1 MSVEAVEKRDPLR
14 LTAILITVG
23 LHALVFG
30 GLYWQ
35 RLGSL
40 NKHTDLSAQNFV
52 DAQLVRFGRP
62 RDLSFLPHKEG
73 RVKDKPADIKI
84 AKDLNALPHIE
95 DKKKPD
101 EIDPLKKTHA
111 ELFKHLNDDREGVTT
126 NEGQLTGSK
135 AGTATEAKGDP
146 YILQLVDI
154 IGTAWQLPTTLKDA
168 ELANLSADV
177 CLTISESGQLTNAR
191 IVHGSG
197 NSQFDSSLQA
207 ALGMIQHSPTRVAP
221 PDRNIQTP
229 SGPRNLRDLATR
241 GRLCPTLTAPGKQ

>member
-14 LTAILITVG
+14 FTAVLITLGVHG
-23 LHALVFG
+23 LVAAFYLVTMAS
-30 GLYWQ
+30 
-35 RLGSL
+35 R

-52 DAQLVRFGRP
+52 DAQLVRFGKP

-73 RVKDKPADIKI
+73 RVKEKVPDIKI
-84 AKDLNALPHIE
+84 ARDLNALPHIE
-95 DKKKPD
+95 EKKKQ
-101 EIDPLKKTHA
+101 EETDPLKKTHA
-111 ELFKHLNDDREGVTT
+111 ELFKHLNDDREGMTT

-135 AGTATEAKGDP
+135 AGTAAEAKGDP
-146 YILQLVDI
+146 YILQIVDV
-154 IGTAWQLPTTLKDA
+154 IGNAWTVPTTIRDA

-177 CLTISESGQLTNAR
+177 CLTISEAGVITNAR
-191 IVHGSG
+191 IVNPSH

-207 ALGMIQHSPTRVAP
+207 ALGVIQHSPTRLQP

-241 GRLCPTLTAPGKQ
+241 GRLCPTLTAPGK